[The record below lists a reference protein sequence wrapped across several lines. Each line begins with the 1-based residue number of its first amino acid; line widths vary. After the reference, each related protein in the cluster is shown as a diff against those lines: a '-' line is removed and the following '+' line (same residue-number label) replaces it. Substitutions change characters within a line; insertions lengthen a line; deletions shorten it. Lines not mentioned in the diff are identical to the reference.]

1 MITTTSRLKLDKL
14 EENYGKANNVFFAAQ
29 AAARKI
35 GLNKVVTPTTVA
47 AVGLIAFEVGL
58 VSTLHEWNASPNS
71 PSPFDINF
79 LSDYLGELV
88 KGEREF
94 IGEYISAIGAGTLA
108 SSPVIAA
115 VINRISE
122 QMSSLPADPFHKLYN
137 KLANW
142 VSPAFRETQL
152 ETVSKALAEFS
163 DAYADT
169 NDPAPL
175 ESAWKSVSERIAPA
189 VEVDMQQNAGKIL
202 RRTAEFTGMAPS

>member
-1 MITTTSRLKLDKL
+1 MITTKSRLKLDKL

-35 GLNKVVTPTTVA
+35 GLNKVVTSTTVA
-47 AVGLIAFEVGL
+47 AVGLIAIEAGL
-58 VSTLHEWNASPNS
+58 VTTLHEWNATPNS
-71 PSPFDINF
+71 PSPFDIQF
-79 LSDYLGELV
+79 LSDYLVELA

-94 IGEYISAIGAGTLA
+94 VGEYISAVGAVTMA

-115 VINRISE
+115 VVNNISDR
-122 QMSSLPADPFHKLYN
+122 MSSLPADPFHKLYN

-163 DAYADT
+163 DAYSDN
-169 NDPAPL
+169 NDPSPL
-175 ESAWKSVSERIAPA
+175 DSAWKAVSERIAPA
-189 VEVDMQQNAGKIL
+189 VEVDMQRNAGKIL
-202 RRTAEFTGMAPS
+202 RRSAELTGMTPS